1 MTLEMGRGGEGKGPL
16 TQRNNISLVRFEET
30 TSGCCY
36 ADIKLREAQCFSGPA
51 YPICV
56 PELNAL
62 TKPVLKSQLR
72 CWESFLSRIST
83 LMGVY
88 TEGKMFSAS
97 GCTLSRCGHRR

>member
-36 ADIKLREAQCFSGPA
+36 ADIKLWETQCFSGPV
-51 YPICV
+51 YPISV

-62 TKPVLKSQLR
+62 TKLVLKS
-72 CWESFLSRIST
+72 
-83 LMGVY
+83 
-88 TEGKMFSAS
+88 
-97 GCTLSRCGHRR
+97 